1 MPYFSNL
8 YFVVCLFFPCTFS
21 IIFFYFDLLFFFA
34 FLSSLWKRKKEKFR
48 VREPDR
54 NQKFDYKI
62 NTCFAFV
69 LWGDGSKRHIQATFY
84 HCCAVVPP
92 KTTYLK
98 EKMFPSRELTCK
110 NSPKHRSQQGNKR
123 LSAWQ
128 RRQLRCCFRIV
139 LGPPCKSYLL
149 DILVQQTL
157 FMYHM

>member
-1 MPYFSNL
+1 MYPTCHLCHISAIYILSFACSFLLFSQ
-8 YFVVCLFFPCTFS
+8 LFFSTLIYCSF
-21 IIFFYFDLLFFFA
+21 LLSFRLFE
-34 FLSSLWKRKKEKFR
+34 REKKS
-48 VREPDR
+48 DR
-54 NQKFDYKI
+54 NQKFNYKI

-69 LWGDGSKRHIQATFY
+69 LWGDGTKRHTQATFY
-84 HCCAVVPP
+84 HCCAAVPP

-98 EKMFPSRELTCK
+98 EKMFPSHELTCK

-157 FMYHM
+157 FIYHM